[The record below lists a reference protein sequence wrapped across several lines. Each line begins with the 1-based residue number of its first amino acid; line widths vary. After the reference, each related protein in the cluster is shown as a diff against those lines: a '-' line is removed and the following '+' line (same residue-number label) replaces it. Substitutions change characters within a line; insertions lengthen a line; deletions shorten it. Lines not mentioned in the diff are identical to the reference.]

1 MQYYVFFNIYPLDS
15 VIYLLEAGT
24 GSRGAKST
32 DLKFDV
38 VGNRS
43 LWKVV
48 LSLRSIQYLELIIY
62 FLRKNSRQFYNTL
75 LLYVTI
81 LHCSICSGT
90 LIAPSKPMFP
100 LAVFFLTF
108 PLNMLCITIRS
119 VNILVG
125 PMYMKRR
132 KLLLLRTF
140 TYGHQ
145 GVLNNGCLRYP
156 ALIENIVL
164 HEHEQS
170 LGVFLSGDGSLNIP
184 SFPRGLI

>member
-1 MQYYVFFNIYPLDS
+1 M
-15 VIYLLEAGT
+15 
-24 GSRGAKST
+24 
-32 DLKFDV
+32 
-38 VGNRS
+38 
-43 LWKVV
+43 
-48 LSLRSIQYLELIIY
+48 LI
-62 FLRKNSRQFYNTL
+62 FSLRKNSRRFFNTL
-75 LLYVTI
+75 LLYVTS

-125 PMYMKRR
+125 PMHMKRR

-140 TYGHQ
+140 TYGHE

-170 LGVFLSGDGSLNIP
+170 LKRGRFPEYATISKRSHLNIP
-184 SFPRGLI
+184 SLCRSTPLPWKRDLRYARTEIKQHNVTDQLL

>member
-1 MQYYVFFNIYPLDS
+1 M
-15 VIYLLEAGT
+15 IYLLEAGT
-24 GSRGAKST
+24 GSTGAKST
-32 DLKFDV
+32 VLKFDV
-38 VGNRS
+38 VDNRS

-48 LSLRSIQYLELIIY
+48 LSWRSIQYLQLIIY
-62 FLRKNSRQFYNTL
+62 FRQFFNTL

-108 PLNMLCITIRS
+108 PLNMLCIIIRS

-140 TYGHQ
+140 TYGQ
-145 GVLNNGCLRYP
+145 EGVLNNGCLRCP
-156 ALIENIVL
+156 ALIEIIVL

-170 LGVFLSGDGSLNIP
+170 LGGFLSGDGSLNMP
-184 SFPRGLI
+184 PFPRDLI

>member
-38 VGNRS
+38 VGNGS

-62 FLRKNSRQFYNTL
+62 FLRKNSRQFYNIL

-81 LHCSICSGT
+81 LHCSVCSGT
-90 LIAPSKPMFP
+90 LIVPSKPMFP

-108 PLNMLCITIRS
+108 PLNMLFIIIRS

-145 GVLNNGCLRYP
+145 GVLNNGCLRCP

-170 LGVFLSGDGSLNIP
+170 LGVFLSGDGSLNMP
-184 SFPRGLI
+184 PFPRGLI